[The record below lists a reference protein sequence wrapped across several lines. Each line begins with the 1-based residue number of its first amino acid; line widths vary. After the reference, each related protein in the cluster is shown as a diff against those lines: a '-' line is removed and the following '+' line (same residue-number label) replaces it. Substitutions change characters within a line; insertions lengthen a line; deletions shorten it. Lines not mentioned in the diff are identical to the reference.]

1 LKFKVTSR
9 IVISFASI
17 HFFIAIIAFLI
28 VQFSDDGQAGFLW
41 FLFFYLDFPVGQL
54 AYDSIG
60 KLNVISNLIDWWYTI
75 PNHQG
80 PNIRALIIFG
90 VIGTLYWY
98 LIGLL
103 LSFVISKIKANKAIK
118 PRTKSGTV

>member
-1 LKFKVTSR
+1 MKFKVTSR